1 MTSCL
6 QAVLLVGFQAE
17 DFDSFQGLMLDMDA
31 DMVSLHCCD
40 AAMLAGTLREAL
52 TASSP
57 GWRPAPLG
65 TRRAVILSGMYTAEV
80 LDVVGAYRDASL
92 PAAVFAATVPNNYEG
107 VVSELVDEIF
117 SDDKASVRHCDVVL
131 MRVGSRLLSPRSTPL
146 HGWQAR
152 EIL

>member
-1 MTSCL
+1 M
-6 QAVLLVGFQAE
+6 LLVGFEAE
-17 DFDSFQGLMLDMDA
+17 DFDSFQSLMLDMDA

-40 AAMLAGTLREAL
+40 APMLAGTLREAL
-52 TASSP
+52 ESSAP
-57 GWRPAPLG
+57 GWRPAPLGTPLG

-92 PAAVFAATVPNNYEG
+92 PAAVFAAAVPNNYEG

-117 SDDKASVRHCDVVL
+117 SDDKASVRHWDVVL
-131 MRVGSRLLSPRSTPL
+131 MRVGSRLLSPSSTPL
-146 HGWQAR
+146 HGWRAR